1 MTHTNTNARGLRHR
15 AAWIAAAAVATL
27 ALLPLHA
34 NAQCTGDCDGNGTV
48 AINELVVGVNIA
60 LGIVPVTN
68 CPAFDVNSS
77 GSVEINELVAAVNN
91 ALGSCGTPTLPSATA
106 TATPTISGNTPT
118 RTPTRPTGGTC
129 GDGIVDLGGGETCDD
144 GNRID
149 NDGCPA
155 NCRVLTCSASEQ
167 RLSVDVNFAANNPD
181 VFLQTLTIFLRYPD
195 GTISL
200 PGRDDSPPVIARVTS
215 DIFSVTPRDFDYAL
229 RVLLV
234 DPTTLG
240 YHDGTAMTVVFDV
253 CQGASAPALG
263 AITCTIEDGTNQD
276 FMTVPG
282 DQITCT
288 LAPG

>member
-1 MTHTNTNARGLRHR
+1 MTHAKTNARRLRRR
-15 AAWIAAAAVATL
+15 AGWITAAVVAAL
-27 ALLPLHA
+27 ALLPLQA
-34 NAQCTGDCDGNGTV
+34 NAQCTGDCDGNDTV
-48 AINELVVGVNIA
+48 AINELIIGVNIA
-60 LGIVPVTN
+60 LGAAPVTT
-68 CPAFDVNSS
+68 CPPFDVNSS

-91 ALGSCGTPTLPSATA
+91 ALAGCGTPSPAPATA

-118 RTPTRPTGGTC
+118 RTPTLPTGGNC
-129 GDGIVDLGGGETCDD
+129 GDGIVDLGSGETCDD
-144 GNRID
+144 GNRIED
-149 NDGCPA
+149 DGCPA
-155 NCRVLTCSASEQ
+155 NCRVVTCAASEQ
-167 RLSVDVNFAANNPD
+167 RFRVAVNFAANDLD

-195 GTISL
+195 GTLSI
-200 PGRDDSPPVIARVTS
+200 PARDDSPPVIARVTS

-263 AITCTIEDGTNQD
+263 AITCTIEDGTDMD